1 VAMSDASSDV
11 SPLEPMISEQH
22 HVRLDSGA
30 STASSSD
37 DGDGM
42 YLFFIYY
49 LLASELLTRI

>member
-37 DGDGM
+37 DGDGVSI
-42 YLFFIYY
+42 LY
-49 LLASELLTRI
+49 LLSLVPELIMMRI

>member
-42 YLFFIYY
+42 YLFLFITY
-49 LLASELLTRI
+49 